1 MADEVSQ
8 VQGETPTPQAGE
20 TPAQAQT
27 AANAEQ
33 LAAKLDELQKQL
45 KAVNRESAER
55 RKALEAFEKAEAERK
70 AAEMTEAQ
78 KLQAKLDALTKER
91 DAALAAANERA
102 IRADVLV
109 KAGALFEHP
118 EDVYEKLKAG
128 LTLAD
133 DGTVEG
139 LDDALKALAK
149 ERPGWLKKSAGA
161 QLKASNPGANGHQPG
176 ESDAER
182 RARIYGAG
190 GNIFSTDFALTKG
203 GGVVVTT
210 KTDK

>member
-20 TPAQAQT
+20 TPAQAQP

-109 KAGALFEHP
+109 KAGAMFEHP

-128 LTLAD
+128 LTLAE

-139 LDDALKALAK
+139 LEDALKALAK

-161 QLKASNPGANGHQPG
+161 ALKASNPGANGQQPG

-190 GNIFSTDFALTKG
+190 GNIFSTDFAMTKG